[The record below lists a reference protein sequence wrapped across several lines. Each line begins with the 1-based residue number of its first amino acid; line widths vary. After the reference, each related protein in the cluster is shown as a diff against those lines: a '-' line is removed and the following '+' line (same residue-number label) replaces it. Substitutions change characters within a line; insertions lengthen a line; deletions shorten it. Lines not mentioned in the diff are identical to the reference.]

1 MNVELEIIIAII
13 LILMTAF
20 MFAPL
25 GLGGGVL
32 YVPIFLFL
40 LEWDIHLS
48 LVSSLILVWMVSLGS
63 KAAHSKDGYTVASVG
78 KKGTNAALIGAV
90 FGTILASLF
99 INQLGDMFIK
109 ITATFLLIW
118 VLYSTVKKL
127 TSELNGNGNEDYEP
141 PAVEG
146 KVLNIYRA
154 GCFGGGAASGLLGIG
169 GGAIF
174 VTLHRSVLKYKQH
187 QAAGTSYI
195 IESWMV
201 PMAIFTHLIVDGS
214 GTVLIETLGFY
225 LILIGILVVGTA
237 WVGAKVAIKMLPQRV
252 LTYPFIIAVFISL
265 VRYLIDIK
273 DMVLLG

>member
-1 MNVELEIIIAII
+1 MNMELEIIIAIL

-48 LVSSLILVWMVSLGS
+48 LVASLILVWMVSLGS
-63 KAAHSKDGYTVASVG
+63 KAAHSKGGYTVARVG
-78 KKGTNAALIGAV
+78 KKGTTAALIGAI
-90 FGTILASLF
+90 FGTILAAIF
-99 INQLGDMFIK
+99 INQMGDMSIK
-109 ITATFLLIW
+109 ITATFLLMW
-118 VLYSTVKKL
+118 VLYSTIKKL
-127 TSELNGNGNEDYEP
+127 TAERNANGIGDYQP
-141 PAVEG
+141 PKVEG

-187 QAAGTSYI
+187 
-195 IESWMV
+195 
-201 PMAIFTHLIVDGS
+201 
-214 GTVLIETLGFY
+214 
-225 LILIGILVVGTA
+225 
-237 WVGAKVAIKMLPQRV
+237 
-252 LTYPFIIAVFISL
+252 
-265 VRYLIDIK
+265 
-273 DMVLLG
+273 

>member
-1 MNVELEIIIAII
+1 MGFEILIAII

-20 MFAPL
+20 MFSPL

-63 KAAHSKDGYTVASVG
+63 KAAHSKSGYAVASVG
-78 KKGTNAALIGAV
+78 RKGTIAALIGAV
-90 FGTILASLF
+90 FGTILAAIF
-99 INQLGDMFIK
+99 INQLGDMPIK
-109 ITATFLLIW
+109 IATIFLLMW

-127 TSELNGNGNEDYEP
+127 NVELNANVDADYQP
-141 PAVEG
+141 PKVEG

-169 GGAIF
+169 GGSIF
-174 VTLHRSVLKYKQH
+174 VTLHRSTLKYKQH

-201 PMAIFTHLIVDGS
+201 PVGILTHLVIDRS
-214 GTVLIETLGFY
+214 GTALIDTLGFY
-225 LILIGILVVGTA
+225 LILICILVAGTA
-237 WVGAKVAIKMLPQRV
+237 WIGAKVAINMLPQRV
-252 LTYPFIIAVFISL
+252 LTYPFIIVVFLSL
-265 VRYLIDIK
+265 VRYLMDIK
-273 DMVLLG
+273 EMILLG

>member
-1 MNVELEIIIAII
+1 MGFEILIAII

-20 MFAPL
+20 MFSPL

-63 KAAHSKDGYTVASVG
+63 KAAHSKSGYAVASVG
-78 KKGTNAALIGAV
+78 RKGTIAALIGAV
-90 FGTILASLF
+90 FGTILAAIF
-99 INQLGDMFIK
+99 INQLGDMPIK
-109 ITATFLLIW
+109 IATIFLLMW

-127 TSELNGNGNEDYEP
+127 NVELNANVDADYQP
-141 PAVEG
+141 PKVEG

-169 GGAIF
+169 GGSIF
-174 VTLHRSVLKYKQH
+174 VTLHRSTLKYKQH

-201 PMAIFTHLIVDGS
+201 PMGILTHLVIDRS
-214 GTVLIETLGFY
+214 GTALIDTLGFY
-225 LILIGILVVGTA
+225 LILICILVAGTA
-237 WVGAKVAIKMLPQRV
+237 WIGAKVAINMLPQRV
-252 LTYPFIIAVFISL
+252 LTYPFIIVVFLSL
-265 VRYLIDIK
+265 VRYLMDIK
-273 DMVLLG
+273 EMILLG